1 MSIEQLLKEFC
12 KCSIHFRGVSPQ
24 TAKRYR
30 EHISYF
36 YKYAKISS
44 ASEITKKK
52 VLLFFM
58 YGRTERHWKPRTFR
72 TYYMS
77 LRVFFRWCV
86 REGYMEQNPTEDIEL
101 PRIERP
107 LPKGLSKQQAIQ
119 LLEMVYNYPF
129 ETTYQK
135 FRNHAIFAMFI
146 FAGLRKGELLSL
158 NYGDVDVEQ
167 QTIFVRRGKGAK
179 DRIVPMSNTLAG
191 ILKNYRR
198 ERKKKNKTCIKFFTS
213 SKHDC
218 GFTVHGLKHL
228 TEKLRKN
235 ISIQFT
241 IHQLRHTFATL
252 MMEGGCDI
260 YSLSKMLGHCDIK
273 TTTIY
278 LSASVEHLRS
288 QLTKHPLNSLVC
300 KTLESQQ

>member
-1 MSIEQLLKEFC
+1 MSIIFLLKEFC
-12 KCSIHFRGVSPQ
+12 QYSIHFRGVSPQ

-36 YKYAKISS
+36 YKYAEISQT
-44 ASEITKKK
+44 SEVTKKK

-86 REGYMEQNPTEDIEL
+86 REGYMRENPTEDMEL
-101 PRIERP
+101 PRIVKS
-107 LPKGLSKQQAIQ
+107 LPKGLSQQQAMQ

-129 ETTYQK
+129 EMSYQK

-146 FAGLRKGELLSL
+146 FAGLRKSELLSL

-179 DRIVPMSNTLAG
+179 DRIVPMSATLAQ
-191 ILKNYRR
+191 ILGCYMK
-198 ERKKKNKTCIKFFTS
+198 ERKKKKRTCIKFFTS

-218 GFTVHGLKHL
+218 AFTVHGLKHL
-228 TEKLRKN
+228 TEKLRKD
-235 ISIQFT
+235 IPIEFT
-241 IHQLRHTFATL
+241 IHRLRHTFATL

-260 YSLSKMLGHCDIK
+260 YSLSKMLGHSDIK

-288 QLTKHPLNSLVC
+288 QLTKHPLNCSIDTHL
-300 KTLESQQ
+300 